1 MPPSALRLEV
11 CELWNRSRNGEED
24 MFKLASQKRNPG
36 LTRVPTRTITTLLVI
51 TLAAVAAYA
60 AINYKSGPTF
70 SISTFDLITTGELSG
85 LGSTAQVLV
94 DAEGT
99 ANGSCTNKGG
109 TTVPVHAATVD
120 AAGSATLHPDSNGR
134 SNFSVTASPVANPN
148 PCPNGNWTFNI
159 EQVTYTSATVS
170 VTAGSQSLV
179 NTYQLTNCTET
190 DPAVPVACTRTP

>member
-94 DAEGT
+94 DAVGT
-99 ANGSCTNKGG
+99 ADGSCSNKGG
-109 TTVPVHAATVD
+109 NVVPGHAATVS
-120 AAGSATLHPDSNGR
+120 AAGSQTIHPDSNGR

-148 PCPNGNWTFNI
+148 PCPNGNWTFDI
-159 EQVTYTSATVS
+159 TSVTYTSATVNVS
-170 VTAGSQSLV
+170 TSGKQMLSDTFTL
-179 NTYQLTNCTET
+179 NGCTS
-190 DPAVPVACTRTP
+190 DS